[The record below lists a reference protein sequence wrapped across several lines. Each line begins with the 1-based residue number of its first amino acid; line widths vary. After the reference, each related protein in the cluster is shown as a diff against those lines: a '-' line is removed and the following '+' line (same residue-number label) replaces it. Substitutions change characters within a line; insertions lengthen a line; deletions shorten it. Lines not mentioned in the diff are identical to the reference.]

1 MTKKQIAATVAI
13 AIASF
18 EGGQLVNRD
27 ETAIVAKDQSA
38 LEVEVDGAKKYV
50 LTADL
55 PDGGSLQVLQDSSPC
70 VIPDS
75 DGGEVDCKCDDGTDA
90 GPKWRGVNV
99 CPRKQASGT
108 QCIPSGCRVIYGLR
122 TIK

>member
-1 MTKKQIAATVAI
+1 MTKKQIATTVAI

-18 EGGQLVNRD
+18 GGGQLVDRD
-27 ETAIVAKDQSA
+27 ETVIAAKDQTA

-55 PDGGSLQVLQDSSPC
+55 PDGGLLQILQDSSPC

-75 DGGEVDCKCDDGTDA
+75 ADGGEVDCRCDVGR
-90 GPKWRGVNV
+90 GPEWRGANV
-99 CPRKQASGT
+99 CPVKNASGT
-108 QCIPSGCRVIYGLR
+108 QCIPHGCRVIYGVR
-122 TIK
+122 SIK

>member
-18 EGGQLVNRD
+18 EGGQLIDRD
-27 ETAIVAKDQSA
+27 ETTIVAKDQSA

-55 PDGGSLQVLQDSSPC
+55 PDGGLLQILQDSSPC

-75 DGGEVDCKCDDGTDA
+75 ADGGEVDCKCDVGR
-90 GPKWRGVNV
+90 GPEWRGANV
-99 CPRKQASGT
+99 CPVKNASGT

-122 TIK
+122 SIK